1 MDRMYRAAGP
11 ARSAATR
18 LAPPAPRRRPA
29 RPRSAGAVAVGGGGY
44 GFPMAARTKS
54 AKDRPSYRCT
64 ECGWTTAKWLGRCPE
79 CQAWGTVEE
88 YGAAPAVR
96 TTAAG
101 RVSAP
106 ALPIGQVDGRQAT
119 ARSTGVPELDRVLG
133 GGLVPGAVVLLAGEP
148 GVGKSTLLLDV
159 AAKAAGP
166 EHPTLYVTGEE
177 SAGQVRLRADRINA
191 LHDHLYLAAETNL
204 ASVLGHLDEVKPSLL
219 ILDSVQTI
227 ASPEIDGA
235 PGGMAQVREVAGAL
249 IRASKE
255 RGMSTLLV
263 GHVTKDGAIA
273 GPRLLEHLVD
283 VVLHFE
289 GDRHARL
296 RLVRGVKNR
305 YGATDEVGCFEL
317 HDEGITG
324 LTDPSGLFLTRRDE
338 PVPGTCLT
346 VTLEGRRPLV
356 AEVQALTVESQIPSP
371 RRTTS
376 GLETSRVSMMLAV
389 LEQRGRISALGKRDI
404 YSATVGGVKLSEPA
418 ADLAIALALA
428 SAASD
433 TPLPKNLVAIGEV
446 GLAGE
451 VRRVTGVQRRLAEAH
466 RLGFTHALVPADPG
480 KVPAGM
486 TVTEVA
492 NMGDALRVLP
502 RGRRR
507 GDNDGPGK
515 GPESAPWGAREAA
528 ARGGRGG
535 GRDSGR
541 GAARD
546 EDREPF

>member
-1 MDRMYRAAGP
+1 M
-11 ARSAATR
+11 ATR
-18 LAPPAPRRRPA
+18 KT
-29 RPRSAGAVAVGGGGY
+29 SG
-44 GFPMAARTKS
+44 KE
-54 AKDRPSYRCT
+54 RPSYRCT

-88 YGAAPAVR
+88 FGGTPAVR
-96 TTAAG
+96 TTAPG
-101 RVSAP
+101 RVTTA
-106 ALPIGQVDGRQAT
+106 ALPIGQVDGRQAA
-119 ARSTGVPELDRVLG
+119 ARSTGVDELDRVLG

-148 GVGKSTLLLDV
+148 GVGKSTLLLDA
-159 AAKAAGP
+159 AAKAASDD
-166 EHPTLYVTGEE
+166 HRTLYVTGEE
-177 SAGQVRLRADRINA
+177 SASQVRLRADRIGA
-191 LHDHLYLAAETNL
+191 IDDHLYLAAETDL
-204 ASVLGHLDEVKPSLL
+204 SAVLGHLDTVKPSLL
-219 ILDSVQTI
+219 ILDSVQTV

-305 YGATDEVGCFEL
+305 YGTTDEVGCFEL

-324 LTDPSGLFLTRRDE
+324 LADPSGLFLTRRAE

-356 AEVQALTVESQIPSP
+356 AEVQALTVDSQIPSP

-404 YSATVGGVKLSEPA
+404 YSATVGGVKLTEPA
-418 ADLAIALALA
+418 ADLAVALALA

-451 VRRVTGVQRRLAEAH
+451 VRRVTGVQRRLSEAA
-466 RLGFTHALVPADPG
+466 RLGFTHALVPSDPG
-480 KVPAGM
+480 KIPDGM
-486 TVTEVA
+486 RVLEVA
-492 NMGDALRVLP
+492 DVGQALTVLP
-502 RGRRR
+502 KRVRR
-507 GDNDGPGK
+507 
-515 GPESAPWGAREAA
+515 EAPQEEGAR
-528 ARGGRGG
+528 R
-535 GRDSGR
+535 
-541 GAARD
+541 
-546 EDREPF
+546 